1 MKLHDATPD
10 HVPGISS
17 VHVGNA
23 EPSEMARL
31 LTEPHTV
38 LREAGLN
45 LPAGAT
51 PGPVVVVPS
60 AGATPSVI
68 VVVPRTSDD
77 GHINWVGV
85 IMVDGDV
92 IEELHGPYHAQ

>member
-1 MKLHDATPD
+1 MKLHDATPNQM
-10 HVPGISS
+10 PGISG

-31 LTEPHTV
+31 LTEPHAV

-45 LPAGAT
+45 ITAGTT
-51 PGPVVVVPS
+51 PSPVVVVPS
-60 AGATPSVI
+60 TGATPSAI
-68 VVVPRTSDD
+68 VVVPRIDDD
-77 GHINWVGV
+77 GHISWVGV

-92 IEELHGPYHAQ
+92 IEELHGPYHTQ